1 MRMEKK
7 MRITKKVRR
16 KKTRNAD
23 NKNKQTNKQ
32 LRKEIFLSSSCHK
45 VGPFTYIQ
53 NVMPIAGTV
62 LYPVIPFINV
72 TEIRTLRS
80 SSLNARILGELLLW
94 VFNLRLAGKVS
105 GKVVSSDKCIMG
117 NHTYRSH
124 FWGPVHSKI
133 EEFRHSN
140 WGGSSMD
147 VLYFTLWV
155 FSALQS

>member
-1 MRMEKK
+1 MVKKK

-32 LRKEIFLSSSCHK
+32 LRKEIFLSSSYHM

-72 TEIRTLRS
+72 TEKWTLRS
-80 SSLNARILGELLLW
+80 SSLNARILGALLL
-94 VFNLRLAGKVS
+94 
-105 GKVVSSDKCIMG
+105 
-117 NHTYRSH
+117 
-124 FWGPVHSKI
+124 
-133 EEFRHSN
+133 
-140 WGGSSMD
+140 
-147 VLYFTLWV
+147 
-155 FSALQS
+155 

>member
-1 MRMEKK
+1 

-32 LRKEIFLSSSCHK
+32 LRKEIFLSSCHK

-80 SSLNARILGELLLW
+80 SSLNARILGELLL
-94 VFNLRLAGKVS
+94 
-105 GKVVSSDKCIMG
+105 
-117 NHTYRSH
+117 
-124 FWGPVHSKI
+124 
-133 EEFRHSN
+133 
-140 WGGSSMD
+140 
-147 VLYFTLWV
+147 
-155 FSALQS
+155 